1 MFNWLK
7 RFWYGK
13 VQDSFMAEESGSES
27 RRWFKRGGSAQRK
40 SAGVKSKA
48 PSKVGGQSKK
58 SKLSSKDGQRKGSRK
73 GREGKANTVTSKSK
87 GVGSKQQSRRKGES
101 KSNKQ
106 KKQS

>member
-1 MFNWLK
+1 MFKWLK

-13 VQDSFMAEESGSES
+13 VQDSFMAEKSGSES
-27 RRWFKRGGSAQRK
+27 RGGIKRGGQTQRK
-40 SAGVKSKA
+40 SAGIESKA

-58 SKLSSKDGQRKGSRK
+58 GKLSSKDGQRKGSRK
-73 GREGKANTVTSKSK
+73 GREGKADTVTSKSK
-87 GVGSKQQSRRKGES
+87 GMGSKQQSGRKSEG